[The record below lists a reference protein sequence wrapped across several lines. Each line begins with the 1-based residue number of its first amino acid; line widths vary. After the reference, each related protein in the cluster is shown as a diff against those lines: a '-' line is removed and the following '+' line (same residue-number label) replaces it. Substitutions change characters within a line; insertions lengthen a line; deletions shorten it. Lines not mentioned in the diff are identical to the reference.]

1 MASCRAACSCAT
13 SASRSSS
20 GRWTSSHC
28 DPHRRIWRS
37 KYPLGLPKSP
47 SPTAEGS
54 TACRSASTLINAST
68 QPSMTGWPPKASSSA
83 RLRTTCPATY
93 STIWNG
99 APSTAASLHSVIARA
114 TGTGVSARPATTVY
128 SRAMSC
134 ADGVSPCSGGRRS
147 THFDASSATRK
158 VRLER
163 PPEISSAVSS
173 PSRPMPAERRC
184 LSSAERSSPSRFEG
198 VTGLVY
204 HSGPACPLAAPRL
217 GGTPTS
223 AVPAASSPGSPPV
236 PGQQVPYVFGAV
248 HCHHAGL
255 TGPGEQQPSHRD
267 VVDGKRQHPLGSQDL
282 VQDDVDNAAV
292 AEHSDG
298 VVVFGGGG
306 DVVDGRPHP
315 RPTRVFVDRA
325 GQMPLGHPG
334 PLLRVLCP
342 DLLDRDVHR
351 QIAVVFGEAV
361 VDLDVQPARGGDR
374 FRGLECAPLRTAHQ
388 PGDRKSGQRIGQPRC
403 LRMPLVGEVGVG
415 ALAGLAAERQRMPDQ
430 KQLHPDSLACVR
442 KPLASRRRMLFSGRR
457 VRCADVGDSGTGA
470 LAGRERGSR

>member
-1 MASCRAACSCAT
+1 MASCRAACSSAT

-28 DPHRRIWRS
+28 DPHRLTWRS

-47 SPTAEGS
+47 SPTAAGS
-54 TACRSASTLINAST
+54 TACRSASTLMSPST
-68 QPSMTGWPPKASSSA
+68 RPSMTCWSPSASSSA

-99 APSTAASLHSVIARA
+99 APSTDASLHSVTARA

-134 ADGVSPCSGGRRS
+134 ADGVSPCSGGRRN

-163 PPEISSAVSS
+163 PPEISSAVRS
-173 PSRPMPAERRC
+173 PSRPTPTERRC
-184 LSSAERSSPSRFEG
+184 LSSAERSSPSR

-204 HSGPACPLAAPRL
+204 HS
-217 GGTPTS
+217 
-223 AVPAASSPGSPPV
+223 GSPPV
-236 PGQQVPYVFGAV
+236 PGQQVPHVFGAL
-248 HCHHAGL
+248 HHHPAGL

-282 VQDDVDNAAV
+282 VQDDVDHAAV
-292 AEHSDG
+292 AEHHDG
-298 VVVFGGGG
+298 VVVVGGGG
-306 DVVDGRPHP
+306 DVVEGRP
-315 RPTRVFVDRA
+315 RPNPVFVDRA

-334 PLLRVLCP
+334 PLFRVLRA

-374 FRGLECAPLRTAHQ
+374 FRGLERASLRTAHQ
-388 PGDRKSGQRIGQPRC
+388 PGDR
-403 LRMPLVGEVGVG
+403 
-415 ALAGLAAERQRMPDQ
+415 
-430 KQLHPDSLACVR
+430 
-442 KPLASRRRMLFSGRR
+442 
-457 VRCADVGDSGTGA
+457 
-470 LAGRERGSR
+470 